1 MNMGATA
8 ELPSRAQIV
17 KLGLRWFAGLAV
29 VVIGMVALASVFR
42 APLERIGRAF
52 VERFGYSGMAFGTL
66 IADGFHFPIP
76 PQFYMLMAVTS
87 DASRPV
93 ALAAITAG
101 SLAGGFVGYRVAGR
115 LARFGPIARRLERS
129 QGLATAA
136 FSRFGYRAA
145 ILASLLPI
153 AYSVLCY
160 LAGIHRLPGRVFAV
174 LSLCRIPRL
183 LLFYYLVELGWSFR

>member
-1 MNMGATA
+1 VTTRARAEPPSTA
-8 ELPSRAQIV
+8 DFV
-17 KLGLRWFAGLAV
+17 KFGLRWLLGIAV
-29 VVIGMVALASVFR
+29 VLV
-42 APLERIGRAF
+42 

-87 DASRPV
+87 GVSRPL

-101 SLAGGFVGYRVAGR
+101 SLTGGYIGYRVAGR
-115 LARFGPIARRLERS
+115 LARFGPIARRLEKS

-145 ILASLLPI
+145 IVASLMPI

-160 LAGIHRLPGRVFAV
+160 LAGIHRLPRRIFAV
-174 LSLCRIPRL
+174 LSLCRVPRL
-183 LLFYYLVELGWSFR
+183 LFFFYLVEFGWSVR